1 MPQPLISL
9 RGVRKSFGSQKVLDG
24 LDLDVERGETLVVLG
39 PSGTGKSV
47 LLKLIAGLLAPDAG
61 QVLFDLPLRGP
72 EDPPRIGF
80 LFQGA
85 ALFDSLTVEENVTF
99 ALRRFSSRS
108 RDELRAVAEER
119 LAWVG
124 LKGVLDKKPA
134 QLSGGMRKRVGLARA
149 IATDPPI
156 LLYDE
161 PTTGLDPIMS
171 DAINQLIVGIQRR
184 THATAVAVTHD
195 MASAY
200 KIGDRLALI
209 YGGRLVASAEPA
221 AFRELKDPM
230 VQQFI
235 HGRAEG
241 PIQLM

>member
-1 MPQPLISL
+1 MPKPLISL
-9 RGVRKSFGSQKVLDG
+9 RGVAKSFGKQKVLAG
-24 LDLDVERGETLVVLG
+24 LDLDVARGETLVVLG

-47 LLKLIAGLLAPDAG
+47 LLKLIAGLLQPDAG
-61 QVLFDLPLRGP
+61 QVLFDMPPRGP
-72 EDPPRIGF
+72 LDPPRIGF

-99 ALRRFSSRS
+99 ALRRFSSLGP
-108 RDELRAVAEER
+108 EQLRAVAEER

-149 IATDPPI
+149 IATDPQI

-171 DAINQLIVGIQRR
+171 DAINQLIVDIQRR

-209 YGGRLVASAEPA
+209 YGGKLVASADPA
-221 AFRELKDPM
+221 AFRELADPM

-235 HGRAEG
+235 HGQAEG

>member
-1 MPQPLISL
+1 MPKPLITL
-9 RGVRKSFGSQKVLDG
+9 RGVAKSFGSQKVLIG
-24 LDLDVERGETLVVLG
+24 LDLDVARGETLVVLG

-47 LLKLIAGLLAPDAG
+47 LLKIIAGLLKPDAG
-61 QVLFDLPLRGP
+61 EVLFDLPPRGP
-72 EDPPRIGF
+72 LDPPRIGF

-85 ALFDSLTVEENVTF
+85 ALFDSLTVEENVIF
-99 ALRRFSSRS
+99 ALRRFSQLSPGQ
-108 RDELRAVAEER
+108 LRAVAEER

-124 LKGVLDKKPA
+124 LKDVLDKKPA

-149 IATDPPI
+149 IATDPQI

-161 PTTGLDPIMS
+161 PTTGLDPITS
-171 DAINQLIVGIQRR
+171 DAINQLIVGIQHR

-209 YGGRLVASAEPA
+209 YGGHLVASAEPG

>member
-1 MPQPLISL
+1 MPKPLISL
-9 RGVRKSFGSQKVLDG
+9 RGLAKSFGGQKVLSG
-24 LDLDVERGETLVVLG
+24 LDLDVARGETLVVLG

-47 LLKLIAGLLAPDAG
+47 LLKIIAGLLQPDAG
-61 QVLFDLPLRGP
+61 EVAFDLPPRGP
-72 EDPPRIGF
+72 LDPPRIGF

-99 ALRRFSSRS
+99 ALRRFSPLGP
-108 RDELRAVAEER
+108 EQLRAVAEER

-171 DAINQLIVGIQRR
+171 DAINQLIVDIQHR

-209 YGGRLVASAEPA
+209 YGGRLVASAEPG
-221 AFRELKDPM
+221 AFRELQDPM

>member
-1 MPQPLISL
+1 MPLPLISL
-9 RGVRKSFGSQKVLDG
+9 RGISKRFGSQAVLDG
-24 LDLDVERGETLVVLG
+24 LDLDVARGETLVVLG

-47 LLKLIAGLLAPDAG
+47 LLKIIAGLLQPDAG
-61 QVLFDLPLRGP
+61 TVSFDLPARGP
-72 EDPPRIGF
+72 LDPPRIGF

-85 ALFDSLTVEENVTF
+85 ALFDSLTVEENVVF
-99 ALRRFSSRS
+99 ALRRFSLRS
-108 RDELRAVAEER
+108 RAELRAIAEER

-124 LKGVLDKKPA
+124 LKDVLDKKPA

-171 DAINQLIVGIQRR
+171 DAINQLIVDIQHR

-200 KIGDRLALI
+200 KIGDRLALL
-209 YGGRLVASAEPA
+209 YGGRLVASAEPE
-221 AFRELKDPM
+221 AFRQMADPM

>member
-1 MPQPLISL
+1 
-9 RGVRKSFGSQKVLDG
+9 
-24 LDLDVERGETLVVLG
+24 VV
-39 PSGTGKSV
+39 
-47 LLKLIAGLLAPDAG
+47 
-61 QVLFDLPLRGP
+61 
-72 EDPPRIGF
+72 
-80 LFQGA
+80 
-85 ALFDSLTVEENVTF
+85 F
-99 ALRRFSSRS
+99 ALRRFSLRS
-108 RDELRAVAEER
+108 RAELRAIAEER

-124 LKGVLDKKPA
+124 LKDVLDKKPA

-171 DAINQLIVGIQRR
+171 DAINQLIVDIQHR

-200 KIGDRLALI
+200 KIGDRLALL
-209 YGGRLVASAEPA
+209 YGGRLVASAEPE
-221 AFRELKDPM
+221 AFRQMADPM